1 MQQQPSPSPWEQ
13 LPAELIAEIFSY
25 LSPVQ
30 LERVRLTC
38 RRWNHVVC
46 GTPAL
51 MAQFE
56 LRFDSQSAP
65 FSDDHHEQ
73 SKMAANVTGRYSV
86 AHVQL
91 GLGGPLWGK
100 IGETIQRLTVVIN
113 NKVNPLIELLR
124 MTPNLKSLSLDNCKL
139 DLSKDYDSASSVDFK
154 LEHLSE
160 LNFHGEFVDLFCQ
173 ICPNLEAL
181 NYQYASSQPPETDIM
196 PLIRTTQATL
206 QKLTLDD
213 DYMSSD
219 EVWNICPLDRLH
231 LKELS
236 LAFDW
241 EDPWTEMERFVA
253 LISKQ
258 PALEL
263 LRLEPVV
270 TDDTDIKRD
279 FDLQIWSEIK
289 AKLPKLK
296 SLYLTID
303 VSNRAK
309 LPTFLSDM
317 QQLECLGIEMN
328 QSFKNDLHLGAI
340 SNTNLT
346 SLYLKTVK
354 LNPDDLSVFFAE
366 TPNIRHLGIDLVS
379 NDILRS
385 ISCLKQLERLEI
397 GSCKVSQPDYMMSS
411 VKTLSC
417 SPSSTTSLKTVV
429 TVFPNTQHLTV
440 TGHLT
445 DDDVLILVRELKQL
459 KTLNLPKRSAMTAV
473 VFDHIIE
480 HGHSLER
487 LQIQLDR
494 SDILPEQLAQLSR
507 TIRVRPACEDC
518 FVRAVKNACEWFGV
532 HYGFHTWAP

>member
-13 LPAELIAEIFSY
+13 LPSELLAEIFSH

-38 RRWNHVVC
+38 HRWNHVVC
-46 GTPAL
+46 DTPAL

-65 FSDDHHEQ
+65 FNGDHHEQ

-91 GLGGPLWGK
+91 GLEGPLWDK
-100 IGETIQRLTVVIN
+100 IGETIQRLTVAIN

-139 DLSKDYDSASSVDFK
+139 DLSKDYDSAGSVDFK

-181 NYQYASSQPPETDIM
+181 NYQYASSQPLETDVM

-270 TDDTDIKRD
+270 TGGTDIK
-279 FDLQIWSEIK
+279 
-289 AKLPKLK
+289 
-296 SLYLTID
+296 
-303 VSNRAK
+303 
-309 LPTFLSDM
+309 
-317 QQLECLGIEMN
+317 
-328 QSFKNDLHLGAI
+328 H
-340 SNTNLT
+340 
-346 SLYLKTVK
+346 
-354 LNPDDLSVFFAE
+354 
-366 TPNIRHLGIDLVS
+366 
-379 NDILRS
+379 
-385 ISCLKQLERLEI
+385 
-397 GSCKVSQPDYMMSS
+397 
-411 VKTLSC
+411 
-417 SPSSTTSLKTVV
+417 
-429 TVFPNTQHLTV
+429 
-440 TGHLT
+440 
-445 DDDVLILVRELKQL
+445 DDVLILVRELKQL

-473 VFDHIIE
+473 VLDHIVE

-507 TIRVRPACEDC
+507 TIRVRLYDMPFEIPYPDMSDFDSAKIDELVSMLNEA
-518 FVRAVKNACEWFGV
+518 FSI
-532 HYGFHTWAP
+532 